1 MKHRFQKQRSLTW
14 PNVLAA
20 ASPVFGSQEVCD
32 TKISAP
38 SDLSPAAE
46 TLTSLEGL
54 RGQADLRMGD
64 GIRLGGS

>member
-1 MKHRFQKQRSLTW
+1 MKHRFQKQRSLMW

-20 ASPVFGSQEVCD
+20 TSPIFGSQEVCD
-32 TKISAP
+32 TKIFVP
-38 SDLSPAAE
+38 SDLSPASE

-64 GIRLGGS
+64 GIRLVGS